1 MNELLELRKLFN
13 RNKIRQL
20 EILGHPIHPDA
31 PPSRFQVMYKAL
43 VDGEVQTDEQAA
55 ALFGLNTKDRAFRR
69 FKLEFRRRLYTTLL
83 FLDTDNAE
91 VFNATQ
97 KASFYCWRRTALME
111 TLWQRRCYENARL
124 VAEEMIE
131 VALKYDQVT
140 VVMEISK
147 LLKRYYSQYHPN
159 REKYKHYLEMNERY
173 TTFWLAENKARMC
186 YEQMVMP
193 FVKSKS
199 SQLNVADLGESFL
212 KELRP
217 LAEICDTQIFLV
229 AYYSVEIMVNMIRF
243 DWEKALESCN
253 DSEKKLMKK
262 GDVSNRVLNIIWGN
276 KAICLIMLREYE
288 LAVQVVNQK
297 LDTAIKGSTPWFK
310 AQELMIIARIKSEKY
325 ELAWEGLNSF
335 YNAPQ
340 FINAPNTIKESWQIF
355 YAFLT
360 LLYLKGE
367 LKLNEYE
374 QKQVKTFRLSRF
386 LNEVPVN
393 SKDKKGLNI
402 TITII
407 QVLFALLEGD
417 FEKIEVR
424 VDGIRKYQSRYF
436 RDEPGYYRTNIFIKI
451 IAQLN
456 PAKFRKDL
464 FRKKTLRFFDQMMN
478 TPPSFSQERHE
489 IEVIPYEK
497 LYSWII
503 DWLE

>member
-20 EILGHPIHPDA
+20 EILGHPIHPDT

-124 VAEEMIE
+124 VAEEMLE
-131 VALKYDQVT
+131 KAVRYDQVT

-147 LLKRYYSQYHPN
+147 LLKRFYSQYQPN
-159 REKYKHYLEMNERY
+159 RERYNFFLELNKKY

-217 LAEICDTQIFLV
+217 LAEVCDTQIFLV
-229 AYYSVEIMVNMIRF
+229 AYYSVEIMVEMIKF
-243 DWEKALESCN
+243 NWDKGLILCNES
-253 DSEKKLMKK
+253 ERKLISK
-262 GDVSNRVLNIIWGN
+262 GEISNRLLGVIRVNTC
-276 KAICLIMLREYE
+276 ICLIMLREYE
-288 LAVQVVNQK
+288 EVIRK
-297 LDTAIKGSTPWFK
+297 LNAMLLLEPIGGSGWFK
-310 AQELMIIARIKSEKY
+310 TQEMIAITGLKAEQYNISWDAITNMEKM
-325 ELAWEGLNSF
+325 
-335 YNAPQ
+335 PQ
-340 FINAPNTIKESWQIF
+340 FERASVKIKESWQIL
-355 YAFLT
+355 YAYHALVVH
-360 LLYLKGE
+360 LG
-367 LKLNEYE
+367 
-374 QKQVKTFRLSRF
+374 
-386 LNEVPVN
+386 
-393 SKDKKGLNI
+393 NI
-402 TITII
+402 T
-407 QVLFALLEGD
+407 LM
-417 FEKIEVR
+417 KMR
-424 VDGIRKYQSRYF
+424 
-436 RDEPGYYRTNIFIKI
+436 
-451 IAQLN
+451 
-456 PAKFRKDL
+456 
-464 FRKKTLRFFDQMMN
+464 
-478 TPPSFSQERHE
+478 
-489 IEVIPYEK
+489 
-497 LYSWII
+497 
-503 DWLE
+503 